1 MSPLLTPEFRR
12 ADESKQREAGTDGQ
26 MTLNQERELRDVV
39 ERRGWREDRAQL
51 RDGVHDA
58 AVAGGSVAR
67 EGYAPRGR
75 YQRPTS
81 EATVLHKSNG
91 STGFVRNASKPASL
105 SSLLVYLSQCAVTAS
120 AGMLPPFE
128 SANRRS

>member
-1 MSPLLTPEFRR
+1 
-12 ADESKQREAGTDGQ
+12 

-51 RDGVHDA
+51 RDRVHDA

-75 YQRPTS
+75 YQRPRS

-91 STGFVRNASKPASL
+91 STGFVRERVEARVLGVLAGVPVPVCGDCERRDAAAL
-105 SSLLVYLSQCAVTAS
+105 RERQS
-120 AGMLPPFE
+120 A
-128 SANRRS
+128 

>member
-26 MTLNQERELRDVV
+26 TTVNQERELRDVA

-58 AVAGGSVAR
+58 VLGQGALVVAAGVLGGFNRSSQQSLCEPIVER
-67 EGYAPRGR
+67 HRAPRR
-75 YQRPTS
+75 
-81 EATVLHKSNG
+81 V
-91 STGFVRNASKPASL
+91 FASREFFA
-105 SSLLVYLSQCAVTAS
+105 AW
-120 AGMLPPFE
+120 
-128 SANRRS
+128 R

>member
-1 MSPLLTPEFRR
+1 
-12 ADESKQREAGTDGQ
+12 

-75 YQRPTS
+75 YQRPRS

-105 SSLLVYLSQCAVTAS
+105 ASLLVYLSQCAVTAS
-120 AGMLPPFE
+120 AGMLRSE
-128 SANRRS
+128 ERRVGKECKSR